1 MLKLTEYIAREHSDD
16 LHEST
21 SLTLAFEQRQKSRL
35 RTRLDDG
42 REAGLFL
49 PRGSVLRGGDCLR
62 GEDGTVVRVVAAPE
76 AVSTAFHRDAQV
88 LARACYHLGNR
99 HVALQ
104 IDHSW
109 VRYLH
114 DHVLDAMVESL
125 GLRVFF
131 ENAPFEPETGAY
143 AGEGHHHGAHDHGA
157 GGHVHAHA
165 RHHAHHHEGM
175 EPGHDEGHPE
185 TEHGHAHAHGHH
197 HSH

>member
-1 MLKLTEYIAREHSDD
+1 MLKLTEYIAREHSDE
-16 LHEST
+16 LREVT
-21 SLTLAFEQRQKSRL
+21 TLTLAFEQRQKSRL

-49 PRGSVLRGGDCLR
+49 PRGTVLRGGDCLR
-62 GEDGTVVRVVAAPE
+62 GEDGSVVRVVAAPE

-131 ENAPFEPETGAY
+131 ENAPFEPEAGAY
-143 AGEGHHHGAHDHGA
+143 AGEGHHHGGHEHDGDRR
-157 GGHVHAHA
+157 HVHI
-165 RHHAHHHEGM
+165 HHHEGM
-175 EPGHDEGHPE
+175 ESGHDEGHPE
-185 TEHGHAHAHGHH
+185 TGQGHTHSHGHH